1 MDDTASSAT
10 FSSRGNAKRAA
21 EKMIT
26 AGTAPALDYGIKP
39 RDGGRFEI
47 VWKTAAKAS
56 PTTSEEETEIAAA
69 CEQAEAT
76 WSEAGEVEAARKTRE
91 RIGHVELQMQHTT
104 GADGVRALL
113 NGRAFEIAQLVASGR
128 SNREVAAALFVSVK
142 LVEKHLSSIYRKLG
156 VRSRGQ
162 LAARLL
168 STVN

>member
-39 RDGGRFEI
+39 RDDGRFEI

-76 WSEAGEVEAARKTRE
+76 WSEAGEAEAASITE
-91 RIGHVELQMQHTT
+91 TTSTEPPTTDASEEDIAHTAAQADPGANGGESWQHYTLQTHPL
-104 GADGVRALL
+104 GI
-113 NGRAFEIAQLVASGR
+113 ESG
-128 SNREVAAALFVSVK
+128 S
-142 LVEKHLSSIYRKLG
+142 
-156 VRSRGQ
+156 
-162 LAARLL
+162 
-168 STVN
+168 